1 MKHAHYYRDQLL
13 KLIDLIEQL
22 KKAKSLPVNK
32 LRPFDKTTEQKVME
46 VLSEKAEEYKT
57 AAHQHISDELDEE
70 RRREIELGEKVQR
83 LMLEIET
90 EENPIL
96 D

>member
-13 KLIDLIEQL
+13 KLIELVEQL

-46 VLSEKAEEYKT
+46 VLSQKAEEYKT

-83 LMLEIET
+83 LMIEGET
-90 EENPIL
+90 EENPML
-96 D
+96 Y